1 MITMTSP
8 RNTSMETNRGTC
20 PGRIEGVLLTGATA
34 GKPTAVTMPQFSKV
48 KSMFHSSPHGIG

>member
-1 MITMTSP
+1 
-8 RNTSMETNRGTC
+8 METNRGTC